1 MVSSVLPSFNFA
13 LFQELSRSAVVSSTI
28 AQLCI
33 ISGVV
38 KVGSGQLY
46 HHSTLPYFRSCQG
59 RQWSVLPSLNFALFQ
74 ELSRSAV
81 VSSTIAQLCLISG
94 VVKVG
99 SGQLYH
105 HSTLPYFRSCQGR
118 QWSVLPS
125 LNFALFQELSRS
137 AVVSSTITQ
146 LCPISG
152 VVKVGSGQ
160 FSSTIP
166 QLCLSSGVVKVGSGQ
181 FYHHST
187 LPYFRS
193 CQGRQ
198 WSGQFYHP
206 STFPYFR
213 SCQGRQWSV
222 KFYHPST
229 LPYFRSCQDRQWS
242 VKFYHPSTLP

>member
-1 MVSSVLPSFNFA
+1 M
-13 LFQELSRSAVVSSTI
+13 VSSTI
-28 AQLCI
+28 AQLCP

-38 KVGSGQLY
+38 KVGSGQFY
-46 HHSTLPYFRSCQG
+46 HRSTLPYFRSCQGRQWSVQFYHPSTLPYFRSCQG

-81 VSSTIAQLCLISG
+81 VSYTITQLCLISG

-99 SGQLYH
+99 SGQFYH
-105 HSTLPYFRSCQGR
+105 RSTLPYFRSCQGR

-160 FSSTIP
+160 LSSTIP
-166 QLCLSSGVVKVGSGQ
+166 QLCLSSRVLRSAVASSTTSQLCLISGVVKVGSGQLSSTIPQLCLSSRVLRSAVASSTTSQLCLISGVVKVGSGQ
-181 FYHHST
+181 FYH
-187 LPYFRS
+187 R
-193 CQGRQ
+193 
-198 WSGQFYHP
+198 
-206 STFPYFR
+206 
-213 SCQGRQWSV
+213 
-222 KFYHPST
+222 
-229 LPYFRSCQDRQWS
+229 
-242 VKFYHPSTLP
+242 